1 MVRCGSL
8 LSQILELVPRV
19 EFAEIVRRRGAEKAC
34 KGFSSWDQFVAML
47 FCQLG
52 QAHSLREIVGGLGAA
67 LGKKVHLGM
76 KGTPKR
82 STLSYANT
90 HRPWQV
96 YQDVFYA
103 LLERGAGLLQGRLK
117 HPLRFKNPLFSM
129 DGSVID
135 LCLSIFPWAEFRQT
149 KGAVK
154 LHMVINHEGYLPVFA
169 NMTDG
174 KTHEIRVARTLLFPR
189 GSVVVFDRGYNDY
202 AYFGSLCAD
211 GVFFVT
217 RAKEGMVYEVV
228 EERPAPRQRGICSDQ
243 IIRLASAK
251 GREECPYDLRLVEI
265 EVPEKNTTMVF
276 VTNHLTFGPTTI
288 AAIYKERWQIEL
300 FFKAIKQNLRIKT
313 FVGTSKNALLTQ
325 IWTALIAILI
335 LKIMALRSKLGWSLS
350 TLVALLRWN
359 LFAYRDLWE
368 WVDNPFGP
376 PPYEDLFE
384 QPSLFD
390 SVLGQHPIQPQRGT
404 SFREPG

>member
-8 LSQILELVPRV
+8 LSQITGLVPRI
-19 EFAEIVRRRGAEKAC
+19 EFQQIVRAREAEKGA
-34 KGFSSWDQFVAML
+34 KGFSCWDQFVAML

-52 QAHSLREIVGGLGAA
+52 QAHSLREIVGGLGSM
-67 LGKKVHLGM
+67 LGKRVHLGL

-82 STLSYANT
+82 ATLSYANS

-103 LLERGAGLLQGRLK
+103 LLDRGAGMLQGRLK

-129 DGSVID
+129 DASVID

-169 NMTDG
+169 DLTTG
-174 KTHEIRVARTLLFPR
+174 KTHEINVARMLQFPK
-189 GSVVVFDRGYNDY
+189 GSIVVFDRGYNDY

-217 RAKEGMVYEVV
+217 RAKDGMIYEVI
-228 EERPAPRQRGICSDQ
+228 EERPVPIRGNILSDQ
-243 IIRLASAK
+243 VIRLASTR
-251 GREECPYDLRLVEI
+251 GRQDCPHHLRRVEVL
-265 EVPEKNTTMVF
+265 VPETGETLVF
-276 VTNHLTFGPTTI
+276 LTNHLSFGSTTI

-313 FVGTSKNALLTQ
+313 FVGTSKNALYTQ
-325 IWTALIAILI
+325 IWTALIAILM

-368 WVDNPFGP
+368 WVDNPYGP
-376 PPYEDLFE
+376 PPFEDLWE

-390 SVLGQHPIQPQRGT
+390 SALGQHLTRPQRGT
-404 SFREPG
+404 LS